1 MSQPRD
7 RVAIVGVGESAY
19 SWESGVSE
27 TALALTAI
35 HAALADAGLAAEDL
49 EGLARFSSDSAKPAE
64 LARRLGVRHLRVS
77 LDSSAGA
84 ASATSLLAAAAA
96 AVESGQAR
104 AIACFRAFNGR
115 SGLRLGHLPLPPTT
129 PEGHVLAAGDMPF
142 GGEFTGPYGVVSPAC
157 LFPLWV
163 RAYMERHAISERR
176 IQAALC
182 EIVLRQRACA
192 AANPRAL
199 LRNRPLDAESYGA
212 SPIVTEPMR
221 KVDFCLETDGACAFI
236 VAGAELCQGR
246 PVRAVEVLGVAH
258 DLSLEYD
265 NFFLDSPR
273 LPPRPADR
281 GLLTRLLERCGAG
294 HADIDVLGLYDASS
308 ANVLFDLESFGFC
321 AEGEAVDFV
330 HTGRP
335 AINTSGG
342 MLAEVYLQGMNQL
355 VEVVRQLRGDSTRQV
370 PGARLGAVGTAGA
383 QGVALLAGG
392 RAW

>member
-1 MSQPRD
+1 MSPAQD
-7 RVAIVGVGESAY
+7 RVVIVGVGESAY
-19 SWESGVSE
+19 SWDSGVSE
-27 TALALTAI
+27 TDLALTAI
-35 HAALADAGLAAEDL
+35 RAALTDAGLDVRDL
-49 EGLARFSSDSAKPAE
+49 EGLARFSLDSAKPSD
-64 LARRLGVRHLRVS
+64 LARRLGVQNLRVS

-96 AVESGQAR
+96 AVAAGQAR
-104 AIACFRAFNGR
+104 AVACFRAFNGR

-129 PEGHVLAAGDMPF
+129 PEGHILAAGDVPF
-142 GGEFTGPYGVVSPAC
+142 GGEFTGPYGIVSPAC

-163 RAYMERHAISERR
+163 RAYMERHGIAEHR
-176 IQAALC
+176 IRAALC
-182 EIVLRQRACA
+182 EIVVRQRAYA

-199 LRNRPLDAESYGA
+199 LRHRPLDAESYRA
-212 SPIVTEPMR
+212 SPIVAEPMR

-236 VAGAELCQGR
+236 VAAPELCADHR
-246 PVRAVEVLGVAH
+246 SKPVQVLGTAH
-258 DLSLEYD
+258 ALSLEYD

-281 GLLTRLLERCGAG
+281 GLLTRLLERCGAR

-321 AEGEAVDFV
+321 AEGDAVDFI
-330 HTGRP
+330 HAGRP

-355 VEVVRQLRGDSTRQV
+355 IEVVRQLRGDSTHQV
-370 PGARLGAVGTAGA
+370 PDASLGAVGTAGA
-383 QGVALLAGG
+383 QGIALLASG
-392 RAW
+392 RFP